1 MRLQTL
7 AQLSHWPNAIPKD
20 INSKALLSPCW
31 LWELVFPIM
40 HPHPPPKNHILI
52 EALAPSVKIFGKGA
66 FATDLGLD
74 EAVCDLYYWIN
85 KRRPE
90 NFALPHPHLAPCEDT
105 GRKERHLQAR
115 KKVLTRK
122 QPC

>member
-74 EAVCDLYYWIN
+74 EAVWDLYYWIN

-90 NFALPHPHLAPCEDT
+90 NLLSPILIWHHVRIQE
-105 GRKERHLQAR
+105 E
-115 KKVLTRK
+115 KKDIYK
-122 QPC
+122 P